1 MCCAAQASTVSRNR
15 RSASDGLDTPDFI
28 LLSKM
33 SDPNLLLS
41 EFFEAMVYF
50 VKVFVCVKHKMP
62 NNLKFDPITAQKQQ
76 YKVNF

>member
-1 MCCAAQASTVSRNR
+1 MG

-33 SDPNLLLS
+33 GDPNLLLS

-50 VKVFVCVKHKMP
+50 VRVFMCAKHKML